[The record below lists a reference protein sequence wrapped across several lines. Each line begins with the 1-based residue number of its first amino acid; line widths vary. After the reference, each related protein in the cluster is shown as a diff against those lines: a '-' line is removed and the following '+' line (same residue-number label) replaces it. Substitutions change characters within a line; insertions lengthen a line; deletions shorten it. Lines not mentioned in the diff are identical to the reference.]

1 MSARLPLKLGS
12 SDAKGDDVTH
22 WQKWAIR
29 YAEDYAFLL
38 GAVDGYFG
46 QSDAAFVREM
56 QRRLGIVQDGEFGER
71 TAAAV
76 GYKASKPSFP
86 PNVAPRRPIWFYSCP
101 GSGADYW
108 LGPSHDVGQ
117 MVSGKGFNEPGRLSL
132 NINHQPVSFQKGG
145 YLGLMGGDPKF
156 SYLEVI
162 ADQKAS
168 LRWLLQNN
176 PDVRLAMAS
185 RQVDPASVPRS
196 RVSVELWLS
205 GYSQSAD
212 GLCDA
217 VAELFGDGGEFEL
230 IRDRINGLIL
240 FGNPATP
247 VTGIARKVYPAWL
260 TALMR
265 NINTTDDFYA
275 VAKDDI
281 RPAFYAEIIK
291 AEMELP
297 FFVHLLRIAVPIIL
311 AWASAVL
318 PIFGPL
324 LGGFGPMVQ
333 LALGT
338 LNGLQGLGNSPLLS
352 NLLGLAGSNRD
363 LATTKRIQDILTP
376 TGVLE
381 NIPDLIALI
390 GALPGLQSHG
400 LYHAIAPRRPEFGN
414 RTGTQMAYDLIA
426 AFRR

>member
-1 MSARLPLKLGS
+1 MPELKVGYQGPEYYRWY
-12 SDAKGDDVTH
+12 DWAK
-22 WQKWAIR
+22 K
-29 YAEDYAFLL
+29 YAPAYAFLL
-38 GAVDGYFG
+38 GARDGYFG
-46 QSDAAFVREM
+46 DNEAAFVREM
-56 QRRLGIVQDGEFGER
+56 QRRLGIVIDGVFGDR
-71 TAAAV
+71 TASRIGYVWSGQSAPPVVAA
-76 GYKASKPSFP
+76 
-86 PNVAPRRPIWFYSCP
+86 RRPIWFLSSP

-117 MVSGKGFNEPGRLSL
+117 MVCGRGFNEPGRQSL
-132 NINHQPVSFQKGG
+132 GINHQPVAFQKGG

-168 LRWLLQNN
+168 IRWLLQNN
-176 PDVRLAMAS
+176 PGVQRAMAA
-185 RQVDPASVPRS
+185 RRADRNARVD
-196 RVSVELWLS
+196 VELWLS

-212 GLCDA
+212 GVCDA
-217 VAELFGDGGEFEL
+217 VLDLFGDGGEFEL

-247 VTGIARKVYPAWL
+247 VTGIARKTYPAWL
-260 TALMR
+260 VALMR
-265 NINTTDDFYA
+265 NITTKDDFYA

-311 AWASAVL
+311 KWAATLL
-318 PIFGPL
+318 PMFGPL

-338 LNGLQGLGNSPLLS
+338 VNGLQGLGSNPLLG
-352 NLLGLAGSNRD
+352 NLMGQAGGGQD
-363 LATTKRIQDILTP
+363 MATTKRIEAILSP

-381 NIPDLIALI
+381 NIPGLIALI

-400 LYHAIAPRRPEFGN
+400 AYHAVMPPRPEFGN
-414 RTGTQMAYDLIA
+414 RTGTQLAYDIVA
-426 AFRR
+426 SFRR

>member
-1 MSARLPLKLGS
+1 MAARLPLRLGS
-12 SDAKGDDVTH
+12 SDQRGDDVTH
-22 WQKWAIR
+22 WQRWAVN
-29 YAEDYAFLL
+29 YAESYAFLL
-38 GAVDGYFG
+38 GAIDGYYG
-46 QSDAAFVREM
+46 QSDATFTREM
-56 QRRLGIVQDGEFGER
+56 QRRLGLVQDGEFGPV
-71 TAAAV
+71 TAGRV
-76 GYKASKPSFP
+76 GYAGTP
-86 PNVAPRRPIWFYSCP
+86 PTPARRPIWFYSCP
-101 GSGADYW
+101 GSGADFW

-117 MVSGKGFNEPGRLSL
+117 MVSGRGFNEPGRQSL
-132 NINHQPVSFQKGG
+132 NINHQPVSYAKGG
-145 YLGLMGGDPKF
+145 YLGLMGGDPTF

-162 ADQKAS
+162 ADQLAS
-168 LRWLLQNN
+168 IRWLLQNN
-176 PDVRLAMAS
+176 PDVLRAMTA
-185 RQVDPASVPRS
+185 RHADPNAPVD
-196 RVSVELWLS
+196 VELWLS

-217 VAELFGDGGEFEL
+217 VLELFGDGGEFAL

-247 VTGIARKVYPAWL
+247 KTGIARKVYPGWL
-260 TALMR
+260 VALMR
-265 NINTTDDFYA
+265 NINTRDDFYA
-275 VAKDDI
+275 IARDDI

-311 AWASAVL
+311 AWASAML

-338 LNGLQGLGNSPLLS
+338 LNGLQGLGHSPV
-352 NLLGLAGSNRD
+352 LGTLMGQAGTDRD
-363 LATTKRIQDILTP
+363 VATTKRVQDILTP

-381 NIPDLIALI
+381 NIDDLIAVI

-414 RTGTQMAYDLIA
+414 RTGTQLGYDIVA
-426 AFRR
+426 GFRR

>member
-12 SDAKGDDVTH
+12 SDLKGDEVTH
-22 WQKWAIR
+22 WQRWAKD
-29 YAEDYAFLL
+29 YAGSYAFLL
-38 GAVDGYFG
+38 GNVDGYYG
-46 QSDAAFVREM
+46 ESDATFTREM
-56 QRRLGIVQDGEFGER
+56 QRRLGIVQDGIFGER

-76 GYKASKPSFP
+76 RYAGAAP
-86 PNVAPRRPIWFYSCP
+86 VAARRPIWFYSCP

-162 ADQKAS
+162 ADQLAS

-176 PDVRLAMAS
+176 PDVTRAMTA
-185 RQVDPASVPRS
+185 RRAHPEAKVD
-196 RVSVELWLS
+196 VELWPS
-205 GYSQSAD
+205 GYSQSAE
-212 GLCDA
+212 GIVRA
-217 VAELFGDGGEFEL
+217 VHELFGDGGEFAL
-230 IRDRINGLIL
+230 IRDRINGVIC
-240 FGNPATP
+240 FGNPVTP
-247 VTGIARKVYPAWL
+247 ITGIARATFPDWL
-260 TALMR
+260 NKLVI
-265 NINTTDDFYA
+265 NINTRDDFYA
-275 VAKDDI
+275 VAKDSI

-297 FFVHLLRIAVPIIL
+297 FFVHVLRIAVPIIIE
-311 AWASAVL
+311 WAATL
-318 PIFGPL
+318 IPLFAPL
-324 LGGFGPMVQ
+324 LGTAGFGPMVQ

-338 LNGLQGLGNSPLLS
+338 LNGLQGLGNNPAMSGLM
-352 NLLGLAGSNRD
+352 GLAGGGKD

-376 TGVLE
+376 SGLLQ
-381 NIPDLIALI
+381 NIPGLIALI
-390 GALPGLQSHG
+390 AALPGLQSHG
-400 LYHAIAPRRPEFGN
+400 AYHAIMPPRPEFGN
-414 RTGTQMAYDLIA
+414 RTGTQLAYDTIA

>member
-1 MSARLPLKLGS
+1 MTARLPLRLGS
-12 SDAKGDDVTH
+12 SDARGDDVSH
-22 WQKWAIR
+22 WQRWAKQ
-29 YAEDYAFLL
+29 YAKSYAFLL
-38 GAVDGYFG
+38 GAIDGYYG
-46 QSDAAFVREM
+46 QSDAAFTREM
-56 QRRLGIVQDGEFGER
+56 QRRLGLVQDGIFGDR
-71 TAAAV
+71 LAAAV
-76 GYKASKPSFP
+76 GYKWPGTNTP
-86 PNVAPRRPIWFYSCP
+86 PVVEPRRPIWFYSCP

-117 MVSGKGFNEPGRLSL
+117 MLCGAGFNEPARQSL
-132 NINHQPVSFQKGG
+132 RINHQPVAFQKGG

-168 LRWLLQNN
+168 LAWLLHNN
-176 PDVRLAMAS
+176 PDVERAMLA
-185 RQVDPASVPRS
+185 RS
-196 RVSVELWLS
+196 RDRAAVVDVELWFS

-212 GLCDA
+212 GLMEA
-217 VAELFGDGGEFEL
+217 IHELFGDDGPLEP
-230 IRDRINGLIL
+230 IRDRINGLIC

-247 VTGIARKVYPAWL
+247 ITGIARKTFPAWL
-260 TALMR
+260 NALTR

-297 FFVHLLRIAVPIIL
+297 FFVHVLRIAVPIIL
-311 AWASAVL
+311 SWAATLL

-338 LNGLQGLGNSPLLS
+338 LNGLQGLGNNPV
-352 NLLGLAGSNRD
+352 LGQLMGQAGGGRD
-363 LATTKRIQDILTP
+363 VATTKRIEEILSP
-376 TGVLE
+376 TGVLS
-381 NIPDLIALI
+381 NIGGLIALI

-400 LYHAIAPRRPEFGN
+400 AYHAIMPPRPEFGN
-414 RTGTQMAYDLIA
+414 RTGTQYAYDIVA
-426 AFRR
+426 NFRR